1 MKRIVYR
8 GEVYNRIEAARIK
21 ALKNFASS
29 HYMDGYHDGLKAAL
43 QILANEVTD
52 VSPQVYVDSLEAGSV
67 EFPKWVSD
75 KSSHFGADMQ
85 QEGNDG

>member
-29 HYMDGYHDGLKAAL
+29 HYMDGYHDGLKEAL

-52 VSPQVYVDSLEAGSV
+52 VSPQVYVDSLEVGSV
-67 EFPKWVSD
+67 EFPKWGSD

-85 QEGNDG
+85 QEADNG